1 MTVKGRKRGNEISL
15 LEVDNAESSR
25 SDRERRHTEAVVL
38 ELGSEAVETFEDG
51 NDTDKDER
59 NPSVCDLT
67 EPSAFT
73 GTSVHERIDQQ

>member
-1 MTVKGRKRGNEISL
+1 MTVKERKRGNEISL
-15 LEVDNAESSR
+15 LEVDKAESSR
-25 SDRERRHTEAVVL
+25 SDRERRHTETVVL

-67 EPSAFT
+67 KPSAFT
-73 GTSVHERIDQQ
+73 ATSVHERID